1 MTGELAVF
9 NLWEHMAL
17 RILIKTM
24 TEYLPPFQ
32 HFLWSCRIYN
42 TFHLGLELSIS
53 FLGILG
59 APSLS
64 EAAAYLRKNHK
75 GSEKTGFWSKLAEN
89 GPFRTRGGIVICTCT
104 KCTCKVST
112 LLLNPVLSTSFPHDS
127 KQNWRTQARRFEP
140 GSGGVPRKQGRSAGP
155 FAHEGFVQ
163 NEPSWWFSH
172 PPEVLASSRW
182 EPGSGWYNWKRSTL
196 LSWKRST
203 FFLQAQDSKMSMK
216 VTFFFIV
223 SQLMH
228 NII

>member
-17 RILIKTM
+17 HILIKTM

-89 GPFRTRGGIVICTCT
+89 GPFRTRGGIVICTCR
-104 KCTCKVST
+104 KCTCKVSP

-140 GSGGVPRKQGRSAGP
+140 GSGGLRGSREDPPAHLLMKDLSRTNRLDDSHILQRFWPPLAGNLGAVDIIEKEAHCLVEKEAHFSSKLRIPRCQ
-155 FAHEGFVQ
+155 
-163 NEPSWWFSH
+163 
-172 PPEVLASSRW
+172 
-182 EPGSGWYNWKRSTL
+182 WK
-196 LSWKRST
+196 
-203 FFLQAQDSKMSMK
+203 
-216 VTFFFIV
+216 
-223 SQLMH
+223 
-228 NII
+228 